1 MKISVIIPALNES
14 EAIHAAIS
22 SIKTA
27 ADDVPF
33 EIIVVDG
40 DAAGSTIQHI
50 SDAEVI
56 IIISP
61 RGRAVQMNAGATRAS
76 GDVLLF
82 LHADTV
88 LPPKALASIVEAL
101 SDKCFIGGAF
111 DLAIQNRR
119 FIFRAISKAASFK
132 HRLTRVPFGDQAI
145 FLRRNCFDAL
155 GGYPEIP
162 LMEDVALM
170 KRIKQ
175 QGGRIVILSQAVK
188 TSPRKWESEGVLYT
202 IFRNWAVQA
211 LYLFGVPAER
221 LVQYY
226 YKVKL

>member
-119 FIFRAISKAASFK
+119 FNFRAISKAASFK

>member
-56 IIISP
+56 TIISP